1 MYYCYYHYCIC
12 IYIGAETTAKLTKMK
27 VLIYGLRGI
36 GVETCKNLA
45 LQGVGAITVSG
56 DDAVVDVDN
65 GGDDAVVDVDDD
77 RDDDDD
83 SMICYR
89 ELRQSMYDFD
99 FNHIS
104 YYYSYR

>member
-1 MYYCYYHYCIC
+1 MY

-56 DDAVVDVDN
+56 DDAVVDVD
-65 GGDDAVVDVDDD
+65 DD

-83 SMICYR
+83 SMICYG

-104 YYYSYR
+104 YYLSYR